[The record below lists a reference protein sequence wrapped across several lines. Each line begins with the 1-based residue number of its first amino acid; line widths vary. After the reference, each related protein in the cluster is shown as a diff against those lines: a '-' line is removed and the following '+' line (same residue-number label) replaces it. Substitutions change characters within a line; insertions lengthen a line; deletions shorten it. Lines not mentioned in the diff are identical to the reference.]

1 MNRTMNLKGFVLIL
15 AIALI
20 IFLTFHL
27 ILQNSLGRKTEQER
41 ALQVAL
47 TALEEQNKDLNA
59 RLNVV
64 GTDEY
69 VVSSAIQNYD
79 FMNKNDIRFEYENPE
94 ALYAYSEQEIRILMD
109 EMTE

>member
-15 AIALI
+15 GIALAV
-20 IFLTFHL
+20 FLTLHL
-27 ILQNSLGRKTEQER
+27 ILQDSLSGETDREK
-41 ALQVAL
+41 ALQVTL
-47 TALEEQNKDLNA
+47 TTLEEQNKDLNA

>member
-1 MNRTMNLKGFVLIL
+1 MNKTMNLKGFTVIL
-15 AIALI
+15 AAALV

-27 ILQNSLGRKTEQER
+27 ILQNTMGQKTDREKE
-41 ALQVAL
+41 LQVTL

-64 GTDEY
+64 GTDSY
-69 VVSSAIQNYD
+69 IVSSAIQNYS
-79 FMNKNDIRFEYENPE
+79 FMSKDDIRFEYENPE
-94 ALYAYSEQEIRILMD
+94 ALYAYSEEEIRILMD